1 MKVGKVVNKVID
13 VLDILSITILVL
25 AILLYFLITSQKKNK
40 QTKTVENFTDTQVPQ
55 YLRIKDID
63 SENKTVTIRFKK
75 PNMTNNGNNKEV
87 KKYIIALAGYESLE
101 KNGDGDDAKLIYK
114 YLKSHTVTPE
124 EGLCD
129 SDNLYC
135 EYTIPIK
142 FVNEKNVNNLYFRLS
157 IITVYS
163 DDTHS
168 DTIRLLDNKGNEKT
182 FRLLPSLKDQDN
194 CQKICLEK
202 SIKKDDGKNE
212 SGDNSSNKLELIKR
226 QLGGFPDNL
235 VIDQQTGPN
244 SLQELTKHQLAQ
256 GILDINV
263 HTQ

>member
-1 MKVGKVVNKVID
+1 MKVGKVVDKVID
-13 VLDILSITILVL
+13 VLDILSITIFVL

-40 QTKTVENFTDTQVPQ
+40 QSKTVENFADTQVPQ

-75 PNMTNNGNNKEV
+75 PNITDNTKQV
-87 KKYIIALAGYESLE
+87 SKYIIALAGYESLE
-101 KNGDGDDAKLIYK
+101 KVGDTDDAKLNYK
-114 YLKSHTVTPE
+114 YLKSHTVSPE

-142 FVNEKNVNNLYFRLS
+142 FINEKNVNSLYFRLS

-182 FRLLPSLKDQDN
+182 FRLLPSLKAQDN

-202 SIKKDDGKNE
+202 SIKKNVDTNE
-212 SGDNSSNKLELIKR
+212 MGGDSSNKLELIKR